1 MFSQIQENYALKS
14 TEGLSIWFILIWL
27 GGDAFNLL
35 GGLLQGVLLTMINL
49 ALYYCICDLV
59 LIWQWWYYGKYY
71 KDGQPLV
78 QENSEAVTESTPLVS
93 NQTSSVYIISHIP
106 VRLAEKFEDLL
117 DYLTPHQVA
126 FIKYVFTTLFVII
139 VGVVAYFAADTYT
152 TSISAAKML
161 WTFKNSTQQVWHLR
175 WDAQLLGWLSAV
187 LYLTSRIPQIFKNRH
202 TKCAGL
208 SLALFIFAL
217 AGNATYVLSILL
229 KDMSW
234 PYLVENMSWIMGSVG
249 TIFLDFIVLYQFI
262 KYAPERRRIESNYPH
277 HL

>member
-1 MFSQIQENYALKS
+1 MLN
-14 TEGLSIWFILIWL
+14 IL
-27 GGDAFNLL
+27 
-35 GGLLQGVLLTMINL
+35 INL